1 MRENFKYLAENLQ
14 HNLPVVAAELFS
26 NSLIPSPVM
35 SNSSDQFEKASN
47 LVAVILSTV
56 ESDARSYK
64 SFIGSLDKLGHS
76 DIVKTLTASKDLQ
89 APPTAAYNE
98 VPSFMKESQK
108 PRTSRRN
115 EDSSYRSQPSASKR
129 NLPDHSTGVAKS
141 KSNESNTSGKDSA
154 FSEGQSLLSINDDD
168 YQNIEAG
175 GLLEDVEDSS
185 SSPINYPVGTPGANL
200 DASPS
205 DWNSPIVFSTP
216 SDNNMEQNPSSST
229 FQATFN
235 AVATSEQ
242 VVNSTRVYSSQITAA
257 SYYSHQSEKAT
268 VEKIQKQQEAEIECW
283 KFKHDLKDEEL
294 RKLKE
299 DKQKALLEQD
309 RIVKEKDNK
318 ILKLQEDHEYKDMLI
333 AKLESDKDKIK
344 TEMSELEQKCQK
356 AIDMQKIAEQKTLLV
371 LEQYKEK
378 EALLVKELNDVREI
392 KEKAVHER
400 ELIKNE
406 LIELKL
412 EKEQEMRKLERRN
425 HELEKIELQLR
436 AEIEKQKAEKDRE
449 IEKQKIEKDREIAEK
464 DKAFAEQGTKLANSQ
479 KELAESKQKLAEKRQ
494 KDLEVEMEKLK
505 KQMDSIQMKEKDP
518 E

>member
-1 MRENFKYLAENLQ
+1 MAVCEERTSRKGKSTVEYLALRENFKYLAENLQ

-64 SFIGSLDKLGHS
+64 AFIGSLDKLGHS

-141 KSNESNTSGKDSA
+141 KSNESNASGKDSA
-154 FSEGQSLLSINDDD
+154 FSEDQSLLSINDED

-175 GLLEDVEDSS
+175 GLLEDTEDSS
-185 SSPINYPVGTPGANL
+185 SSLINHPVGTPGANP

-235 AVATSEQ
+235 SVATSEQ
-242 VVNSTRVYSSQITAA
+242 VVNSTHVYSSQITAA
-257 SYYSHQSEKAT
+257 SYYSHQSEKA
-268 VEKIQKQQEAEIECW
+268 VMEKIQMQHKLDIACLQRQLV
-283 KFKHDLKDEEL
+283 LKDEEL
-294 RKLKE
+294 GALK
-299 DKQKALLEQD
+299 KALW
-309 RIVKEKDNK
+309 EKDDV
-318 ILKLQEDHEYKDMLI
+318 ISKLQKEQRSKDEII
-333 AKLESDKDKIK
+333 ANLVCEKTKIK
-344 TEMSELEQKCQK
+344 SRNIDLEKK
-356 AIDMQKIAEQKTLLV
+356 SRRAAAMQKEAEQKASILM
-371 LEQYKEK
+371 QQFKET
-378 EALLVKELNDVREI
+378 EARLQKELDDIKKRE
-392 KEKAVHER
+392 EKAVIER
-400 ELIKNE
+400 QA
-406 LIELKL
+406 IENKL
-412 EKEQEMRKLERRN
+412 MAVKYESEQELRKLERRN
-425 HELEKIELQLR
+425 HELEKIEL
-436 AEIEKQKAEKDRE
+436 
-449 IEKQKIEKDREIAEK
+449 EKDREIAEK
-464 DKAFAEQGTKLANSQ
+464 STQLANSRT
-479 KELAESKQKLAEKRQ
+479 ELAESKQENAEMKLAELEKRFDSMQ
-494 KDLEVEMEKLK
+494 IK
-505 KQMDSIQMKEKDP
+505 KKSP
-518 E
+518 ERNV